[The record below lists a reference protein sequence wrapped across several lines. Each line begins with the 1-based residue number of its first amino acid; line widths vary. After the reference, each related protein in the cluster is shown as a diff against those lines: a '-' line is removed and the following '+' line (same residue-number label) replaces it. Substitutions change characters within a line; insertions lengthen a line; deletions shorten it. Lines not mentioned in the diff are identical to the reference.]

1 MKPINTHSSKRST
14 PSRACKK
21 RLIKEE
27 SKELSTACNEGSPS
41 ILERVKMQMPE
52 EKLINPFE
60 CDILEPVS
68 MITPRVE
75 PSSSKRVPPQKTCIT
90 YKGDSFNYLPPF

>member
-1 MKPINTHSSKRST
+1 MKPINTQSSKRST

-21 RLIKEE
+21 RLIKKE

-90 YKGDSFNYLPPF
+90 FKGDSFNYLPPF